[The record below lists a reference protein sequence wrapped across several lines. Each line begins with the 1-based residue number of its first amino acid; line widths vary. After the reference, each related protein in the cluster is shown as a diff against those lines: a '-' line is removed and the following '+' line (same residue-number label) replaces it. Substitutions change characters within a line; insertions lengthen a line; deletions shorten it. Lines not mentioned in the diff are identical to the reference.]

1 MTEWL
6 LSGHNMQE
14 SITLARA
21 LTTTALEWGTN
32 IQTKWFME
40 RLAGRDAAR
49 FDRALPVTIVV
60 QGWIYANVNY
70 LIRNAGLVMPFDPA
84 SVGVPGGMLPDPAPI
99 PLVRQLLI
107 PWRFYRVYRWAA
119 NFYKNKLVPL
129 GSRLRE
135 AYWQL
140 RDASTDPLDSIWP
153 LFDQELYELR
163 VDAGYAHIANI
174 FTVMILD
181 SILRKSAPELLGLFA
196 GQETATS
203 LIGQHVWKLRQIAEK
218 CGAAVCLHLREGQAN
233 LEIYDAIP
241 EAAPLIAGVREFLR
255 QYGHRGFEHEL
266 NFEAERLADHPGH
279 VMMSIAS
286 QLHES
291 TSPDERAKVSRR
303 RALRALEAM
312 PFAKRALWQRLLR
325 WGQYLIAWR
334 ETSKSNLSM
343 QQALYGLAAHYLSRH
358 FYPDDDENMMLLYT
372 FDEFLA
378 FGKSRGQQEVSRE
391 VLEQRRAEFETY
403 QAQEPPPELIW
414 YDPETLRWRPAIED
428 EPEQRLAMADP
439 SRLHGIPAS
448 AGKGTVEGV
457 ALVVHDPI
465 EAGRRLMETEGPV
478 VLVTRFTDPAWSSL
492 FARLTAMVT
501 ELGGVIS
508 HTAIVARENGLPA
521 VVGVAQAT
529 QRVHDGQHLRVDGAA
544 GVVEILS

>member
-1 MTEWL
+1 
-6 LSGHNMQE
+6 
-14 SITLARA
+14 
-21 LTTTALEWGTN
+21 
-32 IQTKWFME
+32 
-40 RLAGRDAAR
+40 LAGRDVAR
-49 FDRALPVTIVV
+49 FDRTLPASVV
-60 QGWIYANVNY
+60 AHGLLYTNVNY
-70 LIRNAGLVMPFDPA
+70 LVRNAGLVMPFDPA
-84 SVGVPGGMLPDPAPI
+84 SVGVPDGMLPAPAPI
-99 PLVRQLLI
+99 PLVRQLLV

-119 NFYKNKLVPL
+119 NFYEDELVPL
-129 GSRLRE
+129 EGRLRE

-140 RDASTDPLDSIWP
+140 RDASADPLTTIWP
-153 LFDQELYELR
+153 LFDRELYELR
-163 VDAGYAHIANI
+163 VDAGYAHVVNI

-196 GQETATS
+196 GQETMTS
-203 LIGQHVWKLRQIAEK
+203 SIGQHVWKLRQIAEE
-218 CGAAVCLHLREGQAN
+218 CGATVCLHLREGQSN
-233 LEIYDAIP
+233 LDIYDAIP
-241 EAAPLIAGVREFLR
+241 EAAPLVAGVRDFLR

-279 VMMSIAS
+279 VLTSIAS

-291 TSPDERAKVSRR
+291 TSPDERAKVSRQ

-312 PFAKRALWQRLLR
+312 PFAKRALWRRLLR

-343 QQALYGLAAHYLSRH
+343 QQALYGLAARHLSRH
-358 FYPDDDENMMLLYT
+358 FYPDDDEHTMLLYT
-372 FDEFLA
+372 FDEFRA
-378 FGKSRGQQEVSRE
+378 FGESRGQQNVPRE
-391 VLEQRRAEFETY
+391 TLDQRRAEFETY
-403 QAQEPPPELIW
+403 QTQEPPPELIW
-414 YDPETLRWRPAIED
+414 YDPETSRWRPAVED
-428 EPEQRLAMADP
+428 EPERRPTMVDSSQ
-439 SRLHGIPAS
+439 LHGIPAS
-448 AGKGTVEGV
+448 AGKGIVEGI
-457 ALVVHDPI
+457 ALIVHDPI
-465 EAGRRLMETEGPV
+465 EAGQRLTETEGPV

-529 QRVHDGQHLRVDGAA
+529 QRVHDGQRVRVDGAA